1 MQLIDI
7 FHTGD
12 ERAGPARASFK
23 WEEWQLA
30 AVVGEGRG
38 INALSKLKLYRA
50 DLFLTPSPNGT
61 VKSSQAKPGGVK
73 EREQSLEYHMDEVTG

>member
-38 INALSKLKLYRA
+38 INALSKLKLY
-50 DLFLTPSPNGT
+50 
-61 VKSSQAKPGGVK
+61 
-73 EREQSLEYHMDEVTG
+73 